1 MEQAHLRVVQTA
13 LKRTAE
19 DGEERC
25 GVRAAETLRKNFY
38 VDDVLKSVS
47 TEDEAIELIQDVKK
61 MCANGGFNLTTFVS
75 NSRRVMMSVPPE
87 DRAKEVKGLDL
98 GQDKLPI
105 ERAVGV
111 YWCIQ
116 SDALKFRIELKDKP
130 CTRRGILATIGSI
143 FDPPGLI
150 APVVLVGKQI
160 LQDICH
166 GKGWDEPVEGE
177 VLMG

>member
-1 MEQAHLRVVQTA
+1 
-13 LKRTAE
+13 
-19 DGEERC
+19 
-25 GVRAAETLRKNFY
+25 
-38 VDDVLKSVS
+38 
-47 TEDEAIELIQDVKK
+47 
-61 MCANGGFNLTTFVS
+61 
-75 NSRRVMMSVPPE
+75 MSVQPE

-98 GQDKLPI
+98 SQDKLPI
-105 ERAVGV
+105 ERALGV
-111 YWCIQ
+111 YWCIE

-143 FDPPGLI
+143 FGPLGLI